1 VQFRR
6 VGGRDELGREDD
18 GRGEGGP
25 AISTTR
31 RPKYAQVADDLRVAI
46 ANGTYPVGATL
57 PSTAALMASYEVSV
71 TVARAAIK
79 QLQAEGLAEG
89 QPGKGVFVIREPT
102 PAQPS
107 TEFVEITR
115 RIESLRDTLGAAMA
129 ELDARVSEL
138 EKTLGR

>member
-1 VQFRR
+1 
-6 VGGRDELGREDD
+6 
-18 GRGEGGP
+18 
-25 AISTTR
+25 
-31 RPKYAQVADDLRVAI
+31 
-46 ANGTYPVGATL
+46 
-57 PSTAALMASYEVSV
+57 MASYEVSV